1 MKKHFPKSEAGDVVV
16 LVDDIVTS
24 GSTCMAS
31 AWHVKSRL
39 PSVEVHAFTLFRT
52 VETKDPNVLIEPV
65 VGTIEYDAEE
75 DRCKRNP

>member
-39 PSVEVHAFTLFRT
+39 PSVEVRAFTLFRT

-75 DRCKRNP
+75 DWCKRNP

>member
-1 MKKHFPKSEAGDVVV
+1 MVV

-39 PSVEVHAFTLFRT
+39 PSVEVRAFTLFRT
-52 VETKDPNVLIEPV
+52 VKTKDPNVLIEPV

-75 DRCKRNP
+75 DWCKRNP